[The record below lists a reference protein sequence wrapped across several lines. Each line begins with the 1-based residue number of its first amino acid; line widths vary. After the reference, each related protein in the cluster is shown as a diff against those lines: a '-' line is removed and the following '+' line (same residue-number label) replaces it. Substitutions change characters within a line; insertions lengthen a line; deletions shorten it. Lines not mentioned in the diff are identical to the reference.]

1 MITLYQYSFNV
12 GYPKPYIN
20 ICAYCEEE
28 AIDKLKTLHPEVK
41 WFELSS
47 IHPKVIRRIE
57 TENDKPKE
65 ETKHIPTPD
74 EYYDSWAKG
83 VLENMKFREESMKMK
98 IQTESWTRLFDSF

>member
-12 GYPKPYIN
+12 GYPKPYIH

-28 AIDKLKTLHPEVK
+28 AIDKLKTLHPEIK

-47 IHPKVIRRIE
+47 HPKVIKRIE
-57 TENDKPKE
+57 TENDKPKR
-65 ETKHIPTPD
+65 ETKHIPTSD
-74 EYYDSWAKG
+74 EYWESWSNK

-98 IQTESWTRLFDSF
+98 IQTESWTRLFDSI

>member
-1 MITLYQYSFNV
+1 MIPLYQYSFNV

-47 IHPKVIRRIE
+47 IHPKVIRWIK

-65 ETKHIPTPD
+65 EEKHIPTAD
-74 EYYDSWAKG
+74 EYHNSLSNRI
-83 VLENMKFREESMKMK
+83 LENMKDREELMKMK
-98 IQTESWTRLFDSF
+98 IQTERWTRLYDSF